1 MSARFTVDRARHGSI
16 GLRDELRGN
25 RLVATFYRDIERLGK
40 DKADVVTQQMA
51 EICAEALSRK
61 HEELTKNKEPHHGST
76 SS

>member
-51 EICAEALSRK
+51 EICAKALSQA
-61 HEELTKNKEPHHGST
+61 HEDMIRERRSEA
-76 SS
+76 